1 MREIMEIEQKANK
14 VIRPTSIYT
23 LSAEETNQITTELQ
37 NVITAGGLTPSNST
51 LTQLLDAI
59 NNLISQSSQNIPYA
73 TSSTVGGVRIS
84 VDANN
89 VVTIYTGD

>member
-1 MREIMEIEQKANK
+1 MEIEQKANK

-59 NNLISQSSQNIPYA
+59 NNLIQAQSSQNIPYA